1 MIDKILLIMEYIPIV
16 KDVLLRYRKYRL
28 NKIEKES

>member
-1 MIDKILLIMEYIPIV
+1 MIDKILLIMEYIPII
-16 KDVLLRYRKYRL
+16 KDVLLRCRKYRL